1 MTSRV
6 NWVVQSSGVDYL
18 HLLLVA
24 TSYLFRRM
32 SIDGRFLVSIH
43 DEVRFLVKAEHSIK
57 AALAL
62 QLSNLWVRALFSES
76 VGIPNLPQVNLINLI
91 HRMSHFFPVLTSIMF
106 FAKK

>member
-24 TSYLFRRM
+24 MSYLFRRM
-32 SIDGRFLVSIH
+32 QIDGRFLVSIH
-43 DEVRFLVKAEHSIK
+43 DEVRFLVKEEHSFR

-62 QLSNLWVRALFSES
+62 QLANLWVRALFAES
-76 VGIPNLPQVNLINLI
+76 VGISNLPQVSFSYINL
-91 HRMSHFFPVLTSIMF
+91 RMLHFSQV
-106 FAKK
+106 